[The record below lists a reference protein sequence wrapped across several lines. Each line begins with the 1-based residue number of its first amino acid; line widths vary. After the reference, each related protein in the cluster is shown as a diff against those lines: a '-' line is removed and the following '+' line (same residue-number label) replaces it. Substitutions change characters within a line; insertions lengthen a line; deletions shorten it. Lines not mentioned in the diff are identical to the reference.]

1 VGSRF
6 LLLSF
11 ENGFGHVADMVHL
24 RPVNLRLRLGLVARR
39 TGGTATALQDMS
51 ADTLGLVRLDGTGVR
66 FFLAHANRGQSFQ
79 DFPALNLQL
88 TR

>member
-6 LLLSF
+6 LLLLF
-11 ENGFGHVADMVHL
+11 EDRPGDVADAMHL

-39 TGGTATALQDMS
+39 TGGTATALQDMR

-66 FFLAHANRGQSFQ
+66 FLLGHANRGQSFQ